1 MQGKEHLG
9 PKTGLERG
17 VVVFFSFSLF
27 FYFFFGGGG
36 GGFSFSFFFLKGDR
50 KLHWDVFHRKDE
62 DMIVRES
69 RHNRN
74 QTYMVSVCCKTNL
87 KLYLSSTPDNRAMHI
102 STVMI
107 HRTGCSIE
115 NTEHGGLR
123 PRACSLCFFAF
134 RTLLRAVQDGNIP
147 PKSNH
152 PTTHWPRMKFL
163 QQLHCSTW
171 VRKGDGA
178 FCGMWDDFI
187 CRSGVVFPV
196 TRANPTA
203 DPRYPFPW
211 CLEHQ
216 RVRVMR

>member
-1 MQGKEHLG
+1 
-9 PKTGLERG
+9 
-17 VVVFFSFSLF
+17 
-27 FYFFFGGGG
+27 
-36 GGFSFSFFFLKGDR
+36 
-50 KLHWDVFHRKDE
+50 
-62 DMIVRES
+62 
-69 RHNRN
+69 
-74 QTYMVSVCCKTNL
+74 
-87 KLYLSSTPDNRAMHI
+87 MHI

-115 NTEHGGLR
+115 NTEHEGLR

-152 PTTHWPRMKFL
+152 PTNHWPRMEFL

-203 DPRYPFPW
+203 DPCYPLPW

-216 RVRVMR
+216 RVRVVRWGEMKWGEVAGCRPRRTDQGEREEGDQENKKITQTPSIME

>member
-27 FYFFFGGGG
+27 FYFFFWGGGG
-36 GGFSFSFFFLKGDR
+36 DFPFSSFFLKGDR

-123 PRACSLCFFAF
+123 PRACSSLLF
-134 RTLLRAVQDGNIP
+134 RLSDP
-147 PKSNH
+147 PEGSARWQH
-152 PTTHWPRMKFL
+152 PPQK
-163 QQLHCSTW
+163 
-171 VRKGDGA
+171 
-178 FCGMWDDFI
+178 
-187 CRSGVVFPV
+187 
-196 TRANPTA
+196 
-203 DPRYPFPW
+203 
-211 CLEHQ
+211 
-216 RVRVMR
+216 